1 MRYNLK
7 ILSYFINYIVELF
20 PKYLESI
27 YVNRNSI
34 FINVSKENVGV
45 LITVLRYHLGFRF
58 DSLLDVW
65 AVDRPAVRERFKV
78 GYNFLSVFYN
88 FRVIVYTTIAK
99 DHFLDSMTPLFR
111 SANWLEREV
120 WDMFGIFFVNHP
132 DLRRILTDYGFTG
145 FPLRKDFPLS
155 GYTQVR
161 YDEESKKVLL
171 EPLEL
176 SQEFRYFNFSSP
188 WEVQDHS

>member
-7 ILSYFINYIVELF
+7 KLNYFIGYVTELL
-20 PKYLESI
+20 PKYLESV
-27 YVNRNSI
+27 YVNCNAI
-34 FINVSKENVGV
+34 FLNVSKENITVV
-45 LITVLRYHLGFRF
+45 STVLRHHLGFRF
-58 DSLLDVW
+58 DSLLDIW
-65 AVDRPAVRERFKV
+65 AIDRPAMEGRFKV

-88 FRVIVYTTIAK
+88 FRVIVYVTAAK
-99 DHFLDSMTPLFR
+99 DHFLDSMTPLFQ

-120 WDMFGIFFVNHP
+120 WDMFGIFFINHP

-188 WEVQDHS
+188 WEDQSS

>member
-7 ILSYFINYIVELF
+7 KLTYFIGYVVDLF

-27 YVNRNSI
+27 HVNRNSI
-34 FINVSKENVGV
+34 FINVSKENIIVFST
-45 LITVLRYHLGFRF
+45 ILRYHLGFRF
-58 DSLLDVW
+58 DSLLDIW
-65 AVDRPAVRERFKV
+65 ALDRPFFKERFKI

-88 FRVIVYTTIAK
+88 FRVIVYTTLAK
-99 DHFLDSMTPLFR
+99 DHFLDSLAFLFQ

-120 WDMFGIFFVNHP
+120 WDMFGIFFINHP

-188 WEVQDHS
+188 WES

>member
-7 ILSYFINYIVELF
+7 KLNYFIDYVTELL
-20 PKYLESI
+20 PRYLESV
-27 YVNRNSI
+27 YVNRNAI
-34 FINVSKENVGV
+34 FLNVSKESIITVS
-45 LITVLRYHLGFRF
+45 TVLRYHLGFRF
-58 DSLLDVW
+58 DSLLDIW
-65 AVDRPAVRERFKV
+65 AMDRPEAKERFKV

-88 FRVIVYTTIAK
+88 FRVIVYTTTTK
-99 DHFLDSMTPLFR
+99 DHFIDSVTSLFQ

-120 WDMFGIFFVNHP
+120 WDMFGVFFINHP

-176 SQEFRYFNFSSP
+176 SQGFRYFNFSSP
-188 WEVQDHS
+188 WEDRPS

>member
-7 ILSYFINYIVELF
+7 TLNYFISYIKELL
-20 PKYLESI
+20 PRYTESI
-27 YVNRNSI
+27 YVDRNSV
-34 FINVSKENVGV
+34 FINVSKGNVKV
-45 LITVLRYHLGFRF
+45 FITALRYHLGFRF

-65 AVDRPAVRERFKV
+65 AVDRPATRERFKV

-88 FRVIVYTTIAK
+88 FRVIVYTTLAK
-99 DHFLDSMTPLFR
+99 DHFLDSVTPLFH
-111 SANWLEREV
+111 SANWLEREI

-188 WEVQDHS
+188 WENQNS

>member
-7 ILSYFINYIVELF
+7 KLNYFISYVTELF
-20 PKYLESI
+20 PKYLESVH
-27 YVNRNSI
+27 VNRNAI
-34 FINVSKENVGV
+34 FLNVSKEN
-45 LITVLRYHLGFRF
+45 ITAVSTALRYHLGFRF
-58 DSLLDVW
+58 DSLLDIW
-65 AVDRPAVRERFKV
+65 AIDRPAMEERFKI

-88 FRVIVYTTIAK
+88 FRIIVYTTLAK
-99 DHFLDSMTPLFR
+99 DHFFDSLAFLFQ
-111 SANWLEREV
+111 SANWLEMVV
-120 WDMFGIFFVNHP
+120 WDMFGIFFINHP

-188 WEVQDHS
+188 WEDKSS

>member
-1 MRYNLK
+1 MRYNLNK
-7 ILSYFINYIVELF
+7 LNYFINYVTELL
-20 PKYLESI
+20 PKYLESVH
-27 YVNRNSI
+27 VNRNAI
-34 FINVSKENVGV
+34 FLTVSKENIAMVSV
-45 LITVLRYHLGFRF
+45 VLRHHLGFRF
-58 DSLLDVW
+58 DSLLDIW
-65 AVDRPAVRERFKV
+65 AIDRPAMEERFKV

-99 DHFLDSMTPLFR
+99 DHFLDSMTFLFQ

-120 WDMFGIFFVNHP
+120 WDMFGIFFINHP

-161 YDEESKKVLL
+161 YDEESKKVLM

-188 WEVQDHS
+188 WEDLS